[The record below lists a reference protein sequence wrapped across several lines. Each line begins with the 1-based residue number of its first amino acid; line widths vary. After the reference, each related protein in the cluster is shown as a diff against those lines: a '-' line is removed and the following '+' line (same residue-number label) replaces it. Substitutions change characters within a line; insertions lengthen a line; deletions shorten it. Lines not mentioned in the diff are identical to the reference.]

1 VTEPSDTV
9 RDALQDAYRREWAQV
24 LAATVRAAGDLDIA
38 EECVQDAFVSA
49 IDAWEQKGIPANTG
63 AWLTTAARNR
73 ALNQR
78 RSASTLRA
86 KLHLLIQPESVP
98 GPDAVEEVPVIA
110 DDRLR
115 LVFMCCHPALSFETQ
130 TALTL
135 RLVCGLPTADIART
149 FLVSEATMAARI
161 TRGKKKIR
169 VARIPIIMPE
179 AKDIDERLD
188 AVLTVIDLF
197 FTAGHTASSGD
208 RLLDREVCIR
218 AIEISR
224 LLYSLVP
231 GNTEVCGLLALLLLS
246 DSRRDARANASG
258 DLVLLADQDRA
269 KWDAAEIQEGL
280 ALVGRALSGSTVG
293 AFTLRAAIAA
303 VHASAASDA
312 DTDWPQIVRLYDEL
326 LKVWPTPVVALNRSV
341 AVAMSDGPAAG
352 LAELDAVA
360 SDPALTEYH
369 YVPAARADL
378 LRRLGRS
385 AESAEEYRQA
395 LLLVGNDVERRFL
408 QQRLAEVTGN

>member
-1 VTEPSDTV
+1 
-9 RDALQDAYRREWAQV
+9 
-24 LAATVRAAGDLDIA
+24 
-38 EECVQDAFVSA
+38 
-49 IDAWEQKGIPANTG
+49 
-63 AWLTTAARNR
+63 
-73 ALNQR
+73 
-78 RSASTLRA
+78 
-86 KLHLLIQPESVP
+86 
-98 GPDAVEEVPVIA
+98 
-110 DDRLR
+110 
-115 LVFMCCHPALSFETQ
+115 
-130 TALTL
+130 
-135 RLVCGLPTADIART
+135 
-149 FLVSEATMAARI
+149 
-161 TRGKKKIR
+161 
-169 VARIPIIMPE
+169 
-179 AKDIDERLD
+179 LD

-218 AIEISR
+218 AIELSR

-231 GNTEVCGLLALLLLS
+231 GNAEVCGLLALLLLT
-246 DSRRDARANASG
+246 DSRRDSRADASG

-269 KWDAAEIQEGL
+269 QWDAAEIEEGL
-280 ALVGRALSGSTVG
+280 ALVGRALSGPTVG

-312 DTDWPQIVRLYDEL
+312 ATDWPQIVRLYDEL
-326 LKVWPTPVVALNRSV
+326 LGLWPTPVVALNRSV

-352 LAELDAVA
+352 LVELDAVA
-360 SDPALTEYH
+360 SDPALKGYH
-369 YVPAARADL
+369 YVPATRADL